1 MVQKSSGRGRP
12 AKDDTMDTLA
22 VRLPESLLKEIDQY
36 VQKIK
41 EGWPLMNV
49 TRADAI
55 RQLIAAG
62 LESEK
67 KRISKRQL
75 L

>member
-1 MVQKSSGRGRP
+1 
-12 AKDDTMDTLA
+12 MDTLA
-22 VRLPESLLKEIDQY
+22 VRLPDDLIKQIDEY
-36 VQKIK
+36 VEKIK

-49 TRADAI
+49 SRADAI

-67 KRISKRQL
+67 KRINRR
-75 L
+75 

>member
-1 MVQKSSGRGRP
+1 MGPNKPLGRGRP
-12 AKDDTMDTLA
+12 VKETVMDTLA
-22 VRLPESLLKEIDQY
+22 VRLPDDLIKQIDEY
-36 VQKIK
+36 VEKIR

-49 TRADAI
+49 SRADAI

-67 KRISKRQL
+67 KRINRR
-75 L
+75 